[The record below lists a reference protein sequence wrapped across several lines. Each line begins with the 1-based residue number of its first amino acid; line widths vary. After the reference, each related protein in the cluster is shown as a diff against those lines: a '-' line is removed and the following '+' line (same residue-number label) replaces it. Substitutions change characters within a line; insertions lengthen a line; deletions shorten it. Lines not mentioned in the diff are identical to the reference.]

1 MVACAATAV
10 AAVATTASPVAA
22 GPASLDLVGHGN
34 GHGIGMSQ
42 WGAYGYAADHGWSAA
57 QILDHYYGG
66 TVAGTTDATNITV
79 RLMNLDGLQ
88 TPVIHDAGALVVDGV
103 AGGPWRS
110 VVVREISDRNY
121 GVWARS
127 DAAVC
132 PSASDPLVGWTQVA
146 SGLGS
151 VTVRP
156 NTDTSASTDVADLAA
171 VCEPS
176 GKVRSYRGVIRAA
189 NGTEGENRTVN
200 EVPLEQYLRVVV
212 ASEMSPSWAT
222 KGSSA
227 LQAQAVAARSFA
239 LAENRYSYAKTCD
252 QICQYY
258 PGAAWRTS
266 PTGAYTK
273 VEYASTDA
281 AVQATAGQVRRVG
294 SITGPIAL
302 TMFSSSSGGW
312 TASSTLPFPA
322 VADLGDAT
330 AANPHH
336 TWRATVSAATIA
348 KAWPSIGEFTGVTVL
363 TRSGEGDQGGR
374 VLTIRVDGTAGQVTL
389 TGDTFRRAVGLRSNW
404 FAVVGADGAPTESG
418 AGTTTPSDPCEGR
431 VEPAVTAS
439 LATAPPAR
447 FEPFVPIR
455 LVDTRDGTGT
465 IARPLTGGC
474 TLQITPEVPA
484 GTTAVSVNVVTVDPV
499 AQGYVTVY
507 PCGVPRP
514 FTSAVQSQVGRI
526 ASGSAIV
533 PLGAEG
539 SFCLFS
545 NTTTEI
551 VVDLNGS
558 FAPSASAR
566 YEPIVTQRRYDSR
579 TSRMLGVGEVVRV
592 PTRGFG
598 GGAADS
604 TAASITIH
612 ALDAVA
618 SGFVTAWPCD
628 TPRPWASSANVMVGQ
643 SVSNEVDVAVGATGE
658 VCLLVS
664 APMHLAVDLNGWYGP
679 SATTDYHAIVPFRL
693 ADTRDDHGFVDA
705 FRRHVD
711 RSIQVAGT
719 GTLPGAGTVRSVSA
733 QVTAVGANS
742 SGYVTVHPCQTPV
755 PEVSMLRFPPR
766 TNVAVLVNTVL
777 DGAGRWCVS
786 ASAPTDLVIDVG
798 GWFG

>member
-1 MVACAATAV
+1 M
-10 AAVATTASPVAA
+10 
-22 GPASLDLVGHGN
+22 
-34 GHGIGMSQ
+34 
-42 WGAYGYAADHGWSAA
+42 
-57 QILDHYYGG
+57 
-66 TVAGTTDATNITV
+66 
-79 RLMNLDGLQ
+79 
-88 TPVIHDAGALVVDGV
+88 
-103 AGGPWRS
+103 
-110 VVVREISDRNY
+110 
-121 GVWARS
+121 
-127 DAAVC
+127 
-132 PSASDPLVGWTQVA
+132 
-146 SGLGS
+146 
-151 VTVRP
+151 
-156 NTDTSASTDVADLAA
+156 
-171 VCEPS
+171 
-176 GKVRSYRGVIRAA
+176 
-189 NGTEGENRTVN
+189 
-200 EVPLEQYLRVVV
+200 
-212 ASEMSPSWAT
+212 
-222 KGSSA
+222 
-227 LQAQAVAARSFA
+227 
-239 LAENRYSYAKTCD
+239 
-252 QICQYY
+252 
-258 PGAAWRTS
+258 
-266 PTGAYTK
+266 
-273 VEYASTDA
+273 EYASTDA

-294 SITGPIAL
+294 SITGPIVL

-566 YEPIVTQRRYDSR
+566 YEPIVTS
-579 TSRMLGVGEVVRV
+579 
-592 PTRGFG
+592 
-598 GGAADS
+598 
-604 TAASITIH
+604 
-612 ALDAVA
+612 
-618 SGFVTAWPCD
+618 
-628 TPRPWASSANVMVGQ
+628 
-643 SVSNEVDVAVGATGE
+643 GATT
-658 VCLLVS
+658 
-664 APMHLAVDLNGWYGP
+664 AGP
-679 SATTDYHAIVPFRL
+679 
-693 ADTRDDHGFVDA
+693 
-705 FRRHVD
+705 
-711 RSIQVAGT
+711 AG
-719 GTLPGAGTVRSVSA
+719 
-733 QVTAVGANS
+733 
-742 SGYVTVHPCQTPV
+742 C
-755 PEVSMLRFPPR
+755 
-766 TNVAVLVNTVL
+766 
-777 DGAGRWCVS
+777 S
-786 ASAPTDLVIDVG
+786 ASARWSGCRPVGSAAVPPIRPRRRSRSMRSTPWRRDSDGVALRHAATVGEFGERDGGPVRVERGGRGRGGDGRGVPARECTDAPGRRSERVVQAVG
-798 GWFG
+798 DDRLPRDRAVPPGRHPRRSRVRRPSDDTSTGRSRWRARERCPVRAPSGRCRHR